1 MTQTKTTQIKALLA
15 KIDLELD
22 LTLQEAED
30 EQILEL
36 EEEILLFQKKLE
48 KVNNKAELVRN
59 KYAET
64 VAIGQEFSIGLR
76 RYKKTEAK
84 GRSKLDVKAL
94 EAVLH
99 DADALAQC
107 FEQKPKNQ
115 KEVAAILASQG
126 ISIDVKQLYKAEIKD
141 GFKVKQLN

>member
-1 MTQTKTTQIKALLA
+1 MTQKTIIKALLA
-15 KIDLELD
+15 KLDIELD
-22 LTLQEAED
+22 LALQEAED
-30 EQILEL
+30 EQILEI

-48 KVNNKAELVRN
+48 KVANKAEMVRN
-59 KYAET
+59 KYAEA
-64 VAIGQEFSIGLR
+64 VAVGQEFSIGLR

-84 GRSKLDVKAL
+84 GQSKLDVKAL
-94 EAVLH
+94 EQVLP
-99 DADALAQC
+99 DQDALAQC

-126 ISIDVKQLYKAEIKD
+126 IAIDVKQLYKAEAKD